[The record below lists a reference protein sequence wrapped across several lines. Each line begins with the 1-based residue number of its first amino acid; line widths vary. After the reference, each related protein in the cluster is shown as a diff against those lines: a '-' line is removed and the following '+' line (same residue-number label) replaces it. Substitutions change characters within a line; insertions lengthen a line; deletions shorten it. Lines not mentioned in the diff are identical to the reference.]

1 MDLKDLFLM
10 DFETCPESERI
21 NIHCNI
27 SLCAAAYF
35 LDLWRMEEVEKRIRG
50 SKAVSKEVFRTVFL

>member
-1 MDLKDLFLM
+1 MDLKDLFLT

-35 LDLWRMEEVEKRIRG
+35 LDLWRMEVEKRIRG
-50 SKAVSKEVFRTVFL
+50 SKAVSKKVFRTVFL